1 MACPNQNE
9 DQKILAAIEQRKAAQ
24 TPVLQTQTIV
34 WPGRLFD
41 FLVVH
46 PEENICLIERV
57 GENWI
62 IVLKA

>member
-9 DQKILAAIEQRKAAQ
+9 DQKILDAIEQRKAAQ
-24 TPVLQTQTIV
+24 APVMQTETRI

-41 FLVVH
+41 YLMAF

-57 GENWI
+57 GENWV
-62 IVLKA
+62 IVRA